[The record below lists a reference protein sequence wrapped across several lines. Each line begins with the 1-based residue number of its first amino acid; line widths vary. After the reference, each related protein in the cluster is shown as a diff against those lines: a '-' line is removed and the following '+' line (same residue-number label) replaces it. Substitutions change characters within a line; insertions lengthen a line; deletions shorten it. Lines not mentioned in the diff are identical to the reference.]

1 LQIRAQEFVLRGSWG
16 WRMVRG
22 ILLDQVLSILHPVV
36 EAAIHLYMGLILT
49 VKHEYPSMQN
59 TDGFSDLVQGHPG
72 NRLEDSVVKIP
83 SKFAQTLVALN
94 IRRRGNK

>member
-1 LQIRAQEFVLRGSWG
+1 
-16 WRMVRG
+16 
-22 ILLDQVLSILHPVV
+22 
-36 EAAIHLYMGLILT
+36 MGLILT

-83 SKFAQTLVALN
+83 SKSAQTLVALN
-94 IRRRGNK
+94 IRRRGLQGVHASGFFTSSSPCLCSSVR